1 MNNAMQLKAKV
12 KNLATSQGIP
22 AQAVLQNYML
32 ERLLERISISHYK
45 DAFILKGGMLIASMV
60 GIHNRTT
67 MDMDVTIKGISF
79 TEDAILAIFKEICSI
94 RLDDQ
99 VQLIVHQILP
109 IREDDPYGGYRIA
122 INARYAKMD
131 TPLKVDLT
139 TGDII
144 TPKEIPY
151 SYTSILEDKCIEV
164 QAYNIETVLAEKVE
178 TILRRGVL
186 NTRLRDYYDV
196 FILSGSLGSVINPIV
211 LSKALQATIHYRSP
225 GSTIDDPEEIVH
237 QIQSDPIMRQRWER
251 YCLEYHYAEGIS
263 FDQVLQSLINLLFE
277 LQKE

>member
-131 TPLKVDLT
+131 TPL
-139 TGDII
+139 
-144 TPKEIPY
+144 
-151 SYTSILEDKCIEV
+151 
-164 QAYNIETVLAEKVE
+164 
-178 TILRRGVL
+178 
-186 NTRLRDYYDV
+186 RDYYDV

-225 GSTIDDPEEIVH
+225 GSTIDDLEEIIH

-263 FDQVLQSLINLLFE
+263 FDQVLQSLISLLFE
-277 LQKE
+277 LRKE

>member
-1 MNNAMQLKAKV
+1 MQLKAKV

-99 VQLIVHQILP
+99 VQLKVHQILP

-122 INARYAKMD
+122 INARYAKID

-144 TPKEIPY
+144 TPKEISY
-151 SYTSILEDKCIEV
+151 SYASILEDKCIEV

-225 GSTIDDPEEIVH
+225 GSTIDDYEEIIH

-277 LQKE
+277 LRKE